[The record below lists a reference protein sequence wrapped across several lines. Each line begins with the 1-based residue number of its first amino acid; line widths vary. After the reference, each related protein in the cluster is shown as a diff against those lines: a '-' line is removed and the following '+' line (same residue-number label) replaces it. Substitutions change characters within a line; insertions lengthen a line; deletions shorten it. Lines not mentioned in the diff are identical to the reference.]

1 MPYGVHDCMCLS
13 YNFEHLLDSDS
24 FFCFLVR
31 MAKSW
36 FVLANLLLKLCY
48 LSLDLIKWSILLQ
61 HLLLDFSPHG
71 SFSSLRCCSLNEEWT
86 WAGLGLQGVRWFVLW
101 KAIVVVEDVGE
112 VEVCILLTSHCLQTF
127 IDLDHH
133 VVSRF
138 FAQHHHDKF
147 YNIVN
152 KQVYIPMGNLLMF
165 FLLEPSDSVLDNI
178 TLGCYKVP
186 NFINRFCIQQL
197 GLRHHFNNRI

>member
-1 MPYGVHDCMCLS
+1 MGLCHD
-13 YNFEHLLDSDS
+13 FEHLLDFVS
-24 FFCFLVR
+24 FSCFLLW

-36 FVLANLLLKLCY
+36 FVLANVLLKLCY

-61 HLLLDFSPHG
+61 HLLLYFSPHG
-71 SFSSLRCCSLNEEWT
+71 SFTSLRCCSLNEEWT
-86 WAGLGLQGVRWFVLW
+86 WAWWLQGIGWFVLG

-112 VEVCILLTSHCLQTF
+112 VEVGILLTSHCLQTL
-127 IDLDHH
+127 IDFDHH

-152 KQVYIPMGNLLMF
+152 KQVYIPMGNLLVF
-165 FLLEPSDSVLDNI
+165 FLLESSDSVLDDI
-178 TLGCYKVP
+178 TLGCHKVP
-186 NFINRFCIQQL
+186 NFINSFCIQQL